1 MKQSLSTI
9 KNWFRTALKPT
20 QAQFWDTWDS
30 FWHKDDLI
38 PVESVDGLDDA
49 LSRLPTPE
57 QLAALAAVAPT
68 VVNVAGSAT
77 LSVVAGK
84 LVETVIAEGSAGTA
98 KIGLSAGGNDIVES
112 SVGPGAP
119 LVARVDVYAIGAI
132 TLHFTGNFTA
142 KIYLR

>member
-38 PVESVDGLDDA
+38 SVESVDGLDDA
-49 LSRLPTPE
+49 LAGLPTPE
-57 QLAALAAVAPT
+57 QLAALAAIAPT
-68 VVNVAGSAT
+68 VVNVVGLAT
-77 LSVVAGK
+77 LNVAAGK

-98 KIGLSAGGNDIVES
+98 KVGLSAGGNDIVES
-112 SVGPGAP
+112 SIGPGAP
-119 LVARVDVYAIGAI
+119 MVARVDVYAVGAI
-132 TLHFTGNFTA
+132 VIHFTGTFTA